1 MFEEREEIYQLLKIE
16 NINYYGS
23 VNRSPVY
30 YIFINVDDDIF
41 QQALKMSSIESY
53 LVIIWVTVYIVGVND
68 RYLFAVTAIFVNM
81 YMLYYY
87 DGGNIWYN

>member
-1 MFEEREEIYQLLKIE
+1 MVLSIVLQYITVLLM
-16 NINYYGS
+16 S
-23 VNRSPVY
+23 MMH
-30 YIFINVDDDIF
+30 FF
-41 QQALKMSSIESY
+41 QQALKMSSIQSY
-53 LVIIWVTVYIVGVND
+53 LVIIWATVYIVGVND

>member
-1 MFEEREEIYQLLKIE
+1 MVLSIVLQYITVLL
-16 NINYYGS
+16 
-23 VNRSPVY
+23 
-30 YIFINVDDDIF
+30 
-41 QQALKMSSIESY
+41 MSSIESY

-87 DGGNIWYN
+87 DGCNIWYNYNYNYNWNSTKNIC

>member
-1 MFEEREEIYQLLKIE
+1 MVLSIVLQYITVLLM
-16 NINYYGS
+16 S
-23 VNRSPVY
+23 MMH
-30 YIFINVDDDIF
+30 FF

>member
-1 MFEEREEIYQLLKIE
+1 MKQD
-16 NINYYGS
+16 GS

-30 YIFINVDDDIF
+30 YSFINVDDDIF

-87 DGGNIWYN
+87 DGCNIWYNYNWNSTKNIC